1 MSFDEF
7 RVAMRKIVK
16 IPPLTVPDKDLH
28 LIFRQILKDEEQQD
42 WCSSKH
48 FTDFMGKERDGAGA
62 DVSMESYKDDWVYED
77 EDAAKDRLIKTFKHK
92 VLQAS
97 YKSPAGIDLNML
109 FHAIDKDSSGTIT
122 MEELMDAV
130 RRLMKISETT
140 ISKAELK
147 TIFQYIDYDKSGQI
161 DISEFTKFL
170 HQ

>member
-1 MSFDEF
+1 MSG
-7 RVAMRKIVK
+7 VSS
-16 IPPLTVPDKDLH
+16 PLFSVLK
-28 LIFRQILKDEEQQD
+28 LIL
-42 WCSSKH
+42 SL
-48 FTDFMGKERDGAGA
+48 
-62 DVSMESYKDDWVYED
+62 
-77 EDAAKDRLIKTFKHK
+77 RLF
-92 VLQAS
+92 
-97 YKSPAGIDLNML
+97 
-109 FHAIDKDSSGTIT
+109 DKDSSGTIT